1 MTSTNM
7 KNTKLLVKILTGMFG
22 RWVTVIDRT
31 EYEQREE
38 AYRKKLTECE
48 LIIQSLQV
56 DQAEYEYLKRLA
68 DTLVRLEKRLH
79 NTDNA
84 SEILKETFRA
94 ACEFYGADWAGFLE
108 VDPETHVWWPFDWLS
123 VKSNDMTKSYL
134 NEFEPLSVV
143 PRWVTA
149 IELNQAIALQDRE
162 EIKEEYPEEYA
173 LYERVKLYSVL
184 AVPVKPRPCGFLA
197 VRNPTKYVDEA
208 FADVLQLLAFVA
220 LVNINDIMQ
229 RRMNKLIRSPKDI
242 KSANDIYIKLFGNF
256 EFITD
261 KGTLMADDLE
271 RSSTALFLSYLA
283 IRHKEKLPSYMLDE
297 LLAEDGTAKRTV
309 YNIVSQARRDL
320 MSLRKND
327 VLPPAKNSGGYY
339 FNPVYNIMTDLDRF
353 DELYDSIMEG
363 GNTPRNYLN
372 CVQMM
377 ELYEDDIQID
387 SANEAISNLVR
398 HYRSRFMEVVEKMI
412 HILYESKA
420 YNDIRQ
426 AADKGLQIEP
436 CNPVMY
442 FWLIVCSHETA
453 MLTTE
458 RDYMEEARHNLVE
471 EEYAEMVKK
480 LTEFGVK
487 I

>member
-1 MTSTNM
+1 MRLSTA
-7 KNTKLLVKILTGMFG
+7 LLHFLVKVNGNKYILLDKEEYARQQEYYTQKLA
-22 RWVTVIDRT
+22 
-31 EYEQREE
+31 EYEQ
-38 AYRKKLTECE
+38 
-48 LIIQSLQV
+48 LIASLRI

-108 VDPETHVWWPFDWLS
+108 VDPESNVWWPFDWLS
-123 VKSNDMTKSYL
+123 IKSNDMTKNYL
-134 NEFEPLSVV
+134 DEFEPLSIV
-143 PRWVTA
+143 PRWVA
-149 IELNQAIALQDRE
+149 AMELNQAIAMQDRD
-162 EIKEEYPEEYA
+162 EIKDKYPEEYA

-197 VRNPTKYVDEA
+197 VRNPTKYVDTA

-229 RRMNKLIRSPKDI
+229 RRMRKLVKSPKDI
-242 KSANDIYIKLFGNF
+242 KSANDIYIKLFGDF

-261 KGTLMADDLE
+261 KGTLTAEDVE
-271 RSSTALFLSYLA
+271 RSSTVLFLSYLA
-283 IRHKEKLPSYMLDE
+283 IRHKEKLPSYLLDE
-297 LLAEDGTAKRTV
+297 LLSEDGTAKRTV
-309 YNIVSQARRDL
+309 YNIVSQARKDL
-320 MSLRKND
+320 QPLQKND
-327 VLPPAKNSGGYY
+327 LLPTARNSGGYH

-353 DELYDSIMEG
+353 DELYNTIMEG

-387 SANEAISNLVR
+387 STNEAINNIIR
-398 HYRSRFMEVVEKMI
+398 HYRSRFLEVVEKMI
-412 HILYESKA
+412 HILYESRA
-420 YNDIRQ
+420 YNDIRHV
-426 AADKGLQIEP
+426 ADKGLKIEP

-458 RDYMEEARHNLVE
+458 RDYMEEAHQYLVE
-471 EEYAEMVKK
+471 EEYAEMLEK
-480 LTEFGVK
+480 LSEFGIK

>member
-1 MTSTNM
+1 M
-7 KNTKLLVKILTGMFG
+7 KNTRLLVRILTRMFG

-31 EYEQREE
+31 EYEQQEDV
-38 AYRKKLTECE
+38 YQRKLAECE
-48 LIIQSLQV
+48 KMIQTLQV
-56 DQAEYEYLKRLA
+56 DREEYEYLKHLA

-84 SEILKETFRA
+84 SEILKETFRT

-108 VDPETHVWWPFDWLS
+108 VDPESNVWWPFDWLS
-123 VKSNDMTKSYL
+123 IKSNDMTKSYL
-134 NEFEPLSVV
+134 NEFESLSVV
-143 PRWVTA
+143 PRWVA
-149 IELNQAIALQDRE
+149 AMELNQAIALRDRE
-162 EIKEEYPEEYA
+162 EIKDEYPDEYA

-197 VRNPTKYVDEA
+197 LRNPTRYVDEA
-208 FADVLQLLAFVA
+208 YADVLQLLAFVA

-229 RRMNKLIRSPKDI
+229 RRMRKLVRSSKDI

-256 EFITD
+256 ELIAD
-261 KGTLMADDLE
+261 KGSITADDVE
-271 RSSTALFLSYLA
+271 RSSTVLFLSYLA
-283 IRHKEKLPSYMLDE
+283 IRHKEKLPSYLMDE
-297 LLAEDGTAKRTV
+297 LLGEDGTAKRTV

-320 MSLRKND
+320 QALQKPD
-327 VLPPAKNSGGYY
+327 LLPAAKNSSGYY

-353 DELYDSIMEG
+353 DELYNNIMEG

-372 CVQMM
+372 CVQIM
-377 ELYEDDIQID
+377 ELYEDDIRLD
-387 SANEAISNLVR
+387 SSNEAINNIIR
-398 HYRSRFMEVVEKMI
+398 HYRSRFLEVVEKLI
-412 HILYESKA
+412 HILYENKL

-426 AADKGLQIEP
+426 AAEKGLKIEP

-453 MLTTE
+453 MFTTE
-458 RDYMEEARHNLVE
+458 RDYIEEARQHLVE
-471 EEYAEMVKK
+471 EEYAEMLEK
-480 LTEFGVK
+480 LAEFGVK